1 MTRCQKNQS
10 VLISKVVCAFGQALR
25 AGCEWRL
32 KQEKCT
38 YVVDAAQRIE
48 CKVIPGFVKYVSLH
62 GGGGRENT

>member
-1 MTRCQKNQS
+1 M
-10 VLISKVVCAFGQALR
+10 CAFGQALR